1 MMEKSPV
8 KIRRLFIFCPQGL
21 NVKGGY
27 KMFNLQEKLKQIQ
40 PLDLE
45 IMDRTQ
51 VRLDDL
57 TKPPGSLGIMEE
69 IALTI
74 AGITGREQPEIHR
87 KTALLMAADHGVVE
101 EGVSAYPSAVTAQM
115 VLNFLNGGAAMN
127 VLSRHAGAELVVMDV
142 GVASDLPDHPM
153 LWKKKVAY
161 GTKNMAKEPA
171 MTQVQALEAIK
182 NGYELAEYYIEKGS
196 ELIGTG
202 EMGIGN
208 TTSSTALLVH
218 FSGVPVLD
226 VVGRGTGV
234 DDERL
239 KLKIK
244 AIEGALKQNKP
255 SCEPLDAL
263 TCVGGLEIAAL
274 VGVYLACAVKRVPAV
289 VDGFISAAAALV
301 ASRMHPCIRDY
312 MLASHLSEEP
322 GHRLMLE
329 LIGIRPMLHMKMR
342 LGEGTG
348 AALAMNIIEA
358 SLKLLKE
365 MATFS
370 SAGVSDALENEA

>member
-1 MMEKSPV
+1 
-8 KIRRLFIFCPQGL
+8 
-21 NVKGGY
+21 
-27 KMFNLQEKLKQIQ
+27 MFDLQEKLRQIQ
-40 PLDLE
+40 PLDGE
-45 IMDRTQ
+45 IMKRTQ
-51 VRLDDL
+51 ARLDDL

-69 IALTI
+69 IARTI
-74 AGITGREQPEIHR
+74 AGITGREQPEIRR
-87 KTALLMAADHGVVE
+87 KTAILMAADHGVVE

-127 VLSRHAGAELVVMDV
+127 VLSSHVGAELVVMDV
-142 GVASDLPDHPM
+142 GVATDLPDHPM
-153 LWKKKVAY
+153 LWKQKVAY
-161 GTKNMAKEPA
+161 GTRNMVKEPA
-171 MTQVQALEAIK
+171 MTTLQALEAIK
-182 NGYELAEYYIEKGS
+182 NGYELAEHYIKKGS
-196 ELIGTG
+196 DLIGTG

-218 FSGVPVLD
+218 FAGVPIMD

-239 KLKIK
+239 KLKIN

-255 SCEPLDAL
+255 SYDPLEAL
-263 TCVGGLEIAAL
+263 TCVGGLEIAGL
-274 VGVYLACAVKRVPAV
+274 VGVFLACAVNRVPAV

-301 ASRMHPCIRDY
+301 ASRMHHGLRDY
-312 MLASHLSEEP
+312 MFASHLSEEP

-329 LIGIRPMLHMKMR
+329 LIGIRPILHMKMR

-358 SLKLLKE
+358 SLKILRE

-370 SAGVSDALENEA
+370 SAGVSDALEDKA

>member
-1 MMEKSPV
+1 
-8 KIRRLFIFCPQGL
+8 
-21 NVKGGY
+21 
-27 KMFNLQEKLKQIQ
+27 MFDLQEKLRQVE
-40 PLDLE
+40 PLNE
-45 IMDRTQ
+45 GAMAQTQ
-51 VRLDDL
+51 SRLDDL
-57 TKPPGSLGIMEE
+57 TKPPGSLGILEE
-69 IALTI
+69 IARKI

-87 KTALLMAADHGVVE
+87 KISILMAADHGVVE

-115 VLNFLNGGAAMN
+115 VLNFLRGGAAMN
-127 VLSRHAGAELVVMDV
+127 VLSRHVGAELAVMDV

-153 LWKKKVAY
+153 LWKRKVAY
-161 GTKNMAKEPA
+161 GTKNMVKEPA
-171 MTQVQALEAIK
+171 MTTWETLEAIK
-182 NGYELAEYYIEKGS
+182 NGYEMAVHYIKKGT

-218 FSGVPVLD
+218 FAGIPVYD

-255 SCEPLDAL
+255 SYAPLEAL
-263 TCVGGLEIAAL
+263 ACVGGLEIAGL
-274 VGVYLACAVKRVPAV
+274 VGVFLACAVKRVPAV

-301 ASRMHPCIRDY
+301 ASRMHPQIRDY

-329 LIGIRPMLHMKMR
+329 LIGIKPILHMKMR

-358 SLKLLKE
+358 SLKILRE

-370 SAGVSDALENEA
+370 SAGVSGALENEK